1 MTGNMSLLHDVKSIK
16 GGPVSFAGDQGGFI
30 TAQGM
35 ISNSS
40 VSFDKVSFVKE
51 MSNNLLSVSQVCDK
65 RHKVL
70 FDEQQCYIMRK
81 DYKVPE
87 NMILM
92 MAPRCQDLYIL
103 DMSKAYVKA
112 ASGQQAF
119 VSKATEQESILW
131 HKRMGHMSFRKM
143 NHLVH
148 NNLVEGV
155 NVKGFNIPDGC
166 VPCKKGKQAKK
177 SHTVKKHHSIN
188 THLEL
193 LHMDLFG
200 PINKKSVTGHS
211 Y

>member
-1 MTGNMSLLHDVKSIK
+1 MSLLHDVKSIK

-30 TAQGM
+30 TAQRM

-40 VSFDKVSFVKE
+40 VRFDKVSYVKE
-51 MSNNLLSVSQVCDK
+51 MSNNLLSISQVCDK

-70 FDEQQCYIMRK
+70 FNEQQCYIITK

-92 MAPRCQDLYIL
+92 TAPRCQDLYIL

-112 ASGQQAF
+112 TTGHQAF
-119 VSKATEQESILW
+119 VSKAIEQESMLW
-131 HKRMGHMSFRKM
+131 HKRMGHLSFSKM

-148 NNLVEGV
+148 NCLIEGV
-155 NVKGFNIPDGC
+155 NVKGFHVPDGC
-166 VPCKKGKQAKK
+166 VPCKKGEQAKK
-177 SHTVKKHHSIN
+177 PHKVKKHHSID
-188 THLEL
+188 TLLEL

-200 PINKKSVTGHS
+200 PINKKSITG
-211 Y
+211 